1 MNEALQRAP
10 VGVVETTSDGVV
22 VDANEA
28 ATTVLSVTRADLR
41 DDPLDERFPESA
53 AGTLRTA
60 FDTGVESEET
70 FEEYYPTADRWLRVS
85 LVPTADRVF
94 VYVRDCSDRHDHRR
108 RAERLDRRLERS
120 EQISEVVSTVLRAL
134 LDASDREDVAET
146 VCEGVGSID
155 RYGFCWVGGRRPTT
169 DQVSLLAATGP
180 ATETRARIVDHLDG
194 DHTLPEQVTIDT
206 GETQSVAVIADDES
220 VPTQIRTA
228 AFAHGLQ
235 SLVTVPLVYRGV
247 VYGVIGIYSTSSEG
261 FGTHERTSLETLGAV
276 AGFAIHAARQ
286 ADLVDT
292 DTVTEVRLEVQ
303 DPTTP
308 FVAAAR
314 AGDTRL
320 SVDSVI
326 RRDDG
331 TTVCYT
337 RTSGASDAVVGALS
351 AHDAVGAVRQVQT
364 SNADTLLETTLVGAT
379 PTTVF
384 ASRAARVEHVDAT
397 ADGAELIAH
406 VGPDAT
412 VRDALDAVAETADG
426 VELVVK
432 RSRPQTSTT
441 VETFCDALDEE
452 LTEKQRTALRTAH
465 AADYFDS
472 PRGSTAE
479 EVASALGITGPTLLY
494 HLRAAQ
500 RKLLDAFFTANQP
513 FAGAADAGGDP
524 SDQPDR

>member
-1 MNEALQRAP
+1 VNEALRRAP
-10 VGVVETTSDGVV
+10 VGVIETTADGVV

-28 ATTVLSVTRADLR
+28 AATALSVTCTALR
-41 DDPLDERFPESA
+41 GDPLDERFPESA
-53 AGTLRTA
+53 AGTLRAA
-60 FDTGVESEET
+60 FDDGVASEET

-85 LVPTADRVF
+85 LVPTGDRVF

-108 RAERLDRRLERS
+108 RAERLDRRLGRS

-155 RYGFCWVGGRRPTT
+155 RYGFCWVGDRRSTAER
-169 DQVSLLAATGP
+169 VGLLAATGT
-180 ATETRARIVDHLDG
+180 AAETRARIVDHLGG
-194 DHTLPEQVTIDT
+194 DHALPEQVAVEA
-206 GETQSVAVIADDES
+206 GETQSVAAIADDES
-220 VPTQIRTA
+220 IPKPIRTA
-228 AFAHGLQ
+228 AFARGLQ
-235 SLVTVPLVYRGV
+235 SLVAVPLAYRGV
-247 VYGVIGIYSTSSEG
+247 VYGVIGVYSTSSDG
-261 FGTHERTSLETLGAV
+261 FGEHERTSLETLGAV

-292 DTVTEVRLEVQ
+292 DTVTEVTIEVR

-314 AGDTRL
+314 AGEARL

-331 TTVCYT
+331 TTVCYA
-337 RTSGASDAVVGALS
+337 RTPDAPDAVAGGLS
-351 AHDAVGAVRQVQT
+351 AHDAVGAVRRVRT
-364 SNADTLLETTLVGAT
+364 SNADTLFETTLAGAT
-379 PTTVF
+379 PTTVL
-384 ASRAARVEHVDAT
+384 AARATRVEHVDAT
-397 ADGAELIAH
+397 ADGAELTAH
-406 VGPDAT
+406 AGPDAT

-426 VELVVK
+426 VDLAAK
-432 RSRPQTSTT
+432 RSRPRTSTG
-441 VETFCDALDEE
+441 VETFCDALDAE

-500 RKLLDAFFTANQP
+500 RKLLDAFLAANQP
-513 FAGAADAGGDP
+513 FAE
-524 SDQPDR
+524 DRPER